1 MTASILSFRC
11 VLFLF
16 FIQPGCPPLVCFCSL
31 STFYTDTLCSHAWTP
46 IKSKAWQVSD
56 THRDACPRCTPVALA
71 AGPPAARPSL
81 FNDIYADC
89 RHLREKKITWRTVYP
104 KLRHAYMVWMMGVV
118 GLHHPTLRQGE
129 ISSAR
134 THANLVKLW
143 TTLIIARDI
152 TMKCLRI
159 MSWIIYESD
168 DASWAL
174 DDSIPKFQA
183 PFLGTI
189 PGSRPCLVSIL

>member
-1 MTASILSFRC
+1 MSCLICNELLHHIITRGLISCVSHINTISPPKLLLNYQNQTTFTCHRKWIMTASILSFRC

-134 THANLVKLW
+134 THANLVKL
-143 TTLIIARDI
+143 
-152 TMKCLRI
+152 
-159 MSWIIYESD
+159 
-168 DASWAL
+168 
-174 DDSIPKFQA
+174 
-183 PFLGTI
+183 
-189 PGSRPCLVSIL
+189 